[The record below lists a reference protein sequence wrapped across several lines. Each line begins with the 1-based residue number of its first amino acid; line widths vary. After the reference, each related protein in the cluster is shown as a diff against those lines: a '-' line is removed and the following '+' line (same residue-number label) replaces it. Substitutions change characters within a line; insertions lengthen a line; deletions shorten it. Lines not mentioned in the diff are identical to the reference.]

1 MSLVFETTINL
12 TQDTHNSPPPLVEQ
26 LSIIHEARD
35 GELVQY
41 YINTSTKAEGDKNT
55 YGVGIPVYNE
65 YNQIDHYDYIEYTDA
80 YWAPEASRITKQ
92 SIDRLGTKAFPNI
105 GAIAFYKLAYRNI
118 SRILAPVNY
127 ISERSQAPTL
137 TYNIS
142 QDARSITVT
151 LADPIDPYTGKPSVE
166 YAAFRVILAIGEHSV
181 ERVTY
186 EKTITI
192 SNLPVTGDYL
202 LYAIG
207 YINEGEICS
216 HNTVEQTVHLIGPY
230 ASWPIITPGNHANT
244 TYTIARE
251 LEAVNLIGSN
261 NSVSS
266 VDISP
271 SEYTLNI
278 AASEWG
284 SNHKVTKEVNG
295 IYASSSVIILPL
307 LASSQDNIDN
317 NIALQAANIM
327 ECEHGN
333 NTITLYAVNVPS
345 SAIRVRICVS

>member
-41 YINTSTKAEGDKNT
+41 YINSSTKAEGDKNT

-92 SIDRLGTKAFPNI
+92 AIDRLGTKAFPNI

-127 ISERSQAPTL
+127 ISDRSPAPTI
-137 TYNIS
+137 TYTIS

-166 YAAFRVILAIGEHSV
+166 YAAFRIILAINERSV

-216 HNTVEQTVHLIGPY
+216 HNTVEQIVHLVGQY
-230 ASWPIITPGNHANT
+230 SSWPVVTPSNSANT
-244 TYTIARE
+244 THTMTRG
-251 LEAVNLIGSN
+251 LNSVNLMSSN
-261 NSVSS
+261 NSINS
-266 VDISP
+266 VGTSP
-271 SEYTLNI
+271 SEYAIEI
-278 AASEWG
+278 AASEWN
-284 SNHKVTKEVNG
+284 SSHKVTKEIDG
-295 IYASSSVIILPL
+295 IRASSNIIILPL
-307 LASSQDNIDN
+307 LASSQANIDN
-317 NIALQAANIM
+317 NIALQTANIM
-327 ECEHGN
+327 ECEHGD
-333 NTITLYAVNVPS
+333 NTITLYAVNVPN